1 MKIKNKIK
9 FLTISIML
17 TFSFILPVSATTIDN
32 FNNSDIELMYLYVKS
47 GKSQLNISNG
57 IATIKA
63 SMKSDLGVDKSLIT
77 SRLQKKVNG
86 EWKTV
91 EAWTVSKVGTT
102 CSLEKTKSVSK
113 GYEYRV
119 FSTMKSYKGDKSESV
134 ASFSEVVK
142 Y

>member
-77 SRLQKKVNG
+77 SRLQKKLMENG
-86 EWKTV
+86 K
-91 EAWTVSKVGTT
+91 
-102 CSLEKTKSVSK
+102 L
-113 GYEYRV
+113 
-119 FSTMKSYKGDKSESV
+119 
-134 ASFSEVVK
+134 
-142 Y
+142 

>member
-17 TFSFILPVSATTIDN
+17 TFSYILPVSATTIDN

-134 ASFSEVVK
+134 ASFSNIVD